1 MGQDNRGDVPAGVGE
16 VKMMFCPKCKSIMM
30 PKMDGKK
37 RVLACGC
44 GYKQGAESTV
54 LKETAQHEEKKFE
67 VVDTEATINTVV
79 DAECPKCKNR
89 KAENW
94 EVQTRSADEPA
105 TRFFKCTECKHTWR
119 EYK

>member
-1 MGQDNRGDVPAGVGE
+1 
-16 VKMMFCPKCKSIMM
+16 MMFCPKCKSIMM
-30 PKMDGKK
+30 PKMEGTK

-54 LKETAQHEEKKFE
+54 LKESGKQSKAIE
-67 VVDTEATINTVV
+67 VVDGETTVNTVV
-79 DAECPKCKNR
+79 EIGCTKCDNR
-89 KAENW
+89 KAESW

-105 TRFFKCTECKHTWR
+105 TRFFKCTKCKHTWR